1 MSLASSLTS
10 SVSARTAVATP
21 RYGATHKTLIAS
33 CALLPHLFHL
43 FYPTRTHLYPNI
55 QHHVSNHPIA
65 SHTHPSGSPLP
76 TPTPSFP
83 IPFSTSVTFLSPPPT
98 PHATTYSLYHP
109 IPPHVLSYSTSS
121 TPRTDAKKNASPR
134 YPSLSP
140 SRNPPPFSWVHSLL
154 FTRPPTPPP
163 FSLQP
168 RGHRG
173 HPRRLSPLRLGYAR
187 RRAAPRPPHPDGP
200 RPRRSVQPL
209 PLPLPLRLP
218 PYLPTTLPP
227 CPSHPSRGRMGQ
239 TLPLTRAI
247 PHLITEPVYNPV
259 CTPPHKTFQVS
270 LTAARRRPIPT

>member
-154 FTRPPTPPP
+154 FTRPPPPP
-163 FSLQP
+163 SLFPPAAGPPWSPPPSLAAPP
-168 RGHRG
+168 RLCSP
-173 HPRRLSPLRLGYAR
+173 PRRSSPSSPRRPPPTPVRAALTLTPSPTLTSLPPYHPTSVPLSPLAWANGTN
-187 RRAAPRPPHPDGP
+187 PPPHARD
-200 RPRRSVQPL
+200 
-209 PLPLPLRLP
+209 
-218 PYLPTTLPP
+218 PT
-227 CPSHPSRGRMGQ
+227 
-239 TLPLTRAI
+239 
-247 PHLITEPVYNPV
+247 PHN
-259 CTPPHKTFQVS
+259 
-270 LTAARRRPIPT
+270 